1 MTSVPTAAYGSAER
15 ALCDQSS
22 SDRLSVFCQ
31 GSKQTKQRQAG
42 RGDNAFRESAVCLR
56 DVGVTVMASR
66 QRPGLS
72 SATSATINNNIQ
84 QAQTGSRLLPRL
96 VSRVLFRLLS
106 VAAATATSR
115 FRLRACPTE
124 SYSRARAVGSD
135 VVSKAGARF

>member
-84 QAQTGSRLLPRL
+84 QAQTGSRLLPPTRL
-96 VSRVLFRLLS
+96 PCSLS
-106 VAAATATSR
+106 
-115 FRLRACPTE
+115 F
-124 SYSRARAVGSD
+124 
-135 VVSKAGARF
+135 VVRCRCHCHVPFSSTCVPNGKLQPRPGCGL